1 MGLLKKFIPN
11 YIEKTIFDVDFKKI
25 YESGKRYILSDLDN
39 TLLPYD
45 LEIATPDIKNW
56 INDLQ
61 ELGFTLIILS
71 NNHKDRVEKFSND
84 LNLKYFN
91 TCRKPLKRGFK
102 KALKYIKI
110 EYLNNE
116 SNDIKDKVITLGD
129 QLMTDI
135 FGSSRMKLDSILVHP
150 IKKKSE
156 HWYTRLNRR
165 MEKFVVSRIKKKYPM
180 VFKELEEK
188 HEY

>member
-1 MGLLKKFIPN
+1 MSKWTKIDTFFAEIGKNVTDFW
-11 YIEKTIFDVDFKKI
+11 IE
-25 YESGKRYILSDLDN
+25 L
-39 TLLPYD
+39 
-45 LEIATPDIKNW
+45 
-56 INDLQ
+56 
-61 ELGFTLIILS
+61 
-71 NNHKDRVEKFSND
+71 
-84 LNLKYFN
+84 
-91 TCRKPLKRGFK
+91 
-102 KALKYIKI
+102 
-110 EYLNNE
+110 
-116 SNDIKDKVITLGD
+116 KDKVITLGD